1 MTITFDL
8 QPEFEEGLLAQAE
21 ARGVSITDYVKELVA
36 REAHVLE
43 APVIT
48 HAPEAKN
55 LVELFAN
62 SPFNGLNME
71 FERDR
76 DYGREIEL

>member
-8 QPEFEEGLLAQAE
+8 QPEIGQGLLAQAQ
-21 ARGVSITDYVKELVA
+21 ARGVWLTDYVKEIIA
-36 REAHVLE
+36 REVHASE
-43 APVIT
+43 ASVCGVPV
-48 HAPEAKN
+48 PEARN

-71 FERDR
+71 FERDNA
-76 DYGREIEL
+76 L